1 MGQSMVQVWSLRKK
15 RKVPHMARIQ
25 QIRAQLTLIS
35 TGSDSATG
43 WGKSESATVN
53 IDWSRLLG

>member
-1 MGQSMVQVWSLRKK
+1 
-15 RKVPHMARIQ
+15 MASIQ